1 MDTQD
6 RSKYKYLLSNIIAF
20 LCGNVGT
27 KLISFFMVPLYTNV
41 LLPEEYGEID
51 LILSA
56 AGVISPFIAFGIH
69 EGIMRFALDKD
80 ADHSLILSIGLRIF
94 AITSSVFVLVC
105 VLLKSVPIIS
115 DDVWFLYGYCVLN
128 ELMTITLCYIRGCDN
143 VKIYTF
149 LGFLSGLFTALLNIL
164 FLVALKLGLIGY
176 KTSMLLSPVCT
187 MVAAFLIGRMWDD
200 ICLKKWNTKLARE
213 MLNYSI
219 VLIPN
224 ALLWWCI
231 NASDRFIVSYIC
243 GTAANGIYAVS
254 YKIPTL
260 LNTVSTIFM
269 QAWQMSA
276 IKEHEEKSNN
286 HFSREIYVMLTFF
299 MGLVTQVMLLLNKD
313 LLQIYV
319 SPEYQSAWRYSGPL
333 MVAFFVDS
341 LSTFWGSFYIAQK
354 KMKKYMLSAV
364 VGAVANLVLNLCLI
378 PWVGVI
384 GAAVATLVSYVF
396 VLLVRAIG
404 IEKDATVAFV
414 NKPLLSAFACSI
426 VGMLA
431 IYLIDP
437 WSVILGVVTIVIYIV
452 INRDHM
458 LSFVHRS
465 RIILHTLKKN

>member
-1 MDTQD
+1 
-6 RSKYKYLLSNIIAF
+6 
-20 LCGNVGT
+20 
-27 KLISFFMVPLYTNV
+27 
-41 LLPEEYGEID
+41 
-51 LILSA
+51 
-56 AGVISPFIAFGIH
+56 
-69 EGIMRFALDKD
+69 
-80 ADHSLILSIGLRIF
+80 
-94 AITSSVFVLVC
+94 
-105 VLLKSVPIIS
+105 
-115 DDVWFLYGYCVLN
+115 
-128 ELMTITLCYIRGCDN
+128 
-143 VKIYTF
+143 
-149 LGFLSGLFTALLNIL
+149 
-164 FLVALKLGLIGY
+164 
-176 KTSMLLSPVCT
+176 
-187 MVAAFLIGRMWDD
+187 
-200 ICLKKWNTKLARE
+200 
-213 MLNYSI
+213 
-219 VLIPN
+219 
-224 ALLWWCI
+224 
-231 NASDRFIVSYIC
+231 
-243 GTAANGIYAVS
+243 
-254 YKIPTL
+254 
-260 LNTVSTIFM
+260 M

-319 SPEYQSAWRYSGPL
+319 SPEYQSAWCYSGPL